1 MITGRVENRQALI
14 PITYRLPGQPDLI
27 IEHVVDTGFSGQLTL
42 PASAIAAM
50 GLLFDQWRS
59 VNLANDSSDQVA
71 FHRATIVW
79 EGQEFVAEVIA
90 TGTRPLFGT
99 ALMDRKEL
107 VIQFDNNGLM
117 TLDDF

>member
-27 IEHVVDTGFSGQLTL
+27 IEHVVDTGFTGMLTL
-42 PASAIAAM
+42 PASAVAAM
-50 GLLFDQWRS
+50 GLPFDEWRS
-59 VNLANDSSDQVA
+59 VNLANDSSEQVA
-71 FHRATIVW
+71 SHLATIMW
-79 EGQEFVAEVIA
+79 EGQEFVADVIA

-99 ALMDRKEL
+99 FLMNRKEL
-107 VIQFDNNGLM
+107 VIQFDNSGLM